1 MLPPT
6 RAAEVVL
13 AAVEAGKLY
22 ETTHPVMAHAAR
34 ERIETI
40 LESFGAAAG

>member
-13 AAVEAGKLY
+13 AAVEARKLY